1 MSVCSRLMGLDVG
14 DVRIGVA
21 LTDPAGILAMP
32 HSNIN
37 ASGNRAINEIIQ
49 LVRDKQVSQI
59 VIGLPLELSGQ
70 VGTQAKKV
78 QEFSEKLKIALSNN
92 SLLNDIKIHY
102 VDERLTSAQAE
113 RVVAGSGLKNK
124 DRRQAL
130 DKIAAT
136 LILETHISRLR
147 GVAIET

>member
-1 MSVCSRLMGLDVG
+1 MGLDVG

-21 LTDPAGILAMP
+21 LTDPTCTLAMP

-49 LVRDKQVSQI
+49 LAREKQVSQI
-59 VIGLPLELSGQ
+59 VIGLPLELSGK
-70 VGTQAKKV
+70 VGPQAKKV
-78 QEFSEKLKIALSNN
+78 QEFSEKLKTALSND
-92 SLLNDIKIHY
+92 SLLNSVKIHY

-113 RVVAGSGLKNK
+113 RVVSGSGLKNK

-130 DKIAAT
+130 DKIAAA
-136 LILETHISRLR
+136 LILETHLSRLR